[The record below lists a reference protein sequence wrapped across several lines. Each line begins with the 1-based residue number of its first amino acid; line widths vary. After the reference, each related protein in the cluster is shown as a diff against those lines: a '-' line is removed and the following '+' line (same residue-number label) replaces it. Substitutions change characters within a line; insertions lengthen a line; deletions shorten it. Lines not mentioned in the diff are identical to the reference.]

1 MLTKYGSFLLLWVKL
16 LFLISCNT
24 TPKNDSLPIE
34 HLQAFPIAKK
44 NATLNKTGINKNAP
58 LLDSL
63 YTLQSI
69 RTIPFPTDNIPL
81 SLALQNQLKLLKLRK
96 QSKEQQIGNLT
107 VHLNQLKTLNR
118 QLVYWQNEHTATIN
132 ESFDAYKIKG
142 KDKRGNVYFTG
153 YYTPVIQVDS
163 VISAEYPYP
172 IFNKPTKENWN
183 KALPSRKQIDGDD
196 VLKGLGLE
204 LAYARSLADVYY
216 MQLQGSGIIEYPDG
230 HQEYLSF
237 TGTNKH
243 KYRSIE
249 TKIIKSKDIK
259 ISDISMLGMKR
270 FFSNHPE
277 LEKEILFTNPSYVFF
292 DRKRDIPHGAGHV
305 PLTAD
310 YSIAVD
316 PKYIPLGSTL
326 LAAIPQVDA
335 KGDFSHHEFRIVVAQ
350 DIGGAIRGSG
360 HVDVYC
366 GVGAEAQKKAMA
378 FHHYGSLWLLLP
390 KQAEQHKKEIS
401 SLN

>member
-1 MLTKYGSFLLLWVKL
+1 MLTKYSSFLLLWMEL

-24 TPKNDSLPIE
+24 TPSTNDLLSIE
-34 HLQAFPIAKK
+34 QLQSFPIAKR
-44 NATLNKTGINKNAP
+44 NSVLNKTGINKNSP

-69 RTIPFPTDNIPL
+69 RTIPFPTDNILL

-96 QSKEQQIGNLT
+96 QSKRQRIGNLT
-107 VHLNQLKTLNR
+107 VHLNQLRTLNK
-118 QLVYWQNEHTATIN
+118 QLVYWQNGHTETIN

-142 KDKRGNVYFTG
+142 KDQRGNVYFTG
-153 YYTPVIQVDS
+153 YYTPVIEVDS
-163 VISAEYPYP
+163 VISTEYPYP
-172 IFNKPTKENWN
+172 IFNKPNKENW
-183 KALPSRKQIDGDD
+183 KDGFPSRKQIDGED
-196 VLKGLGLE
+196 VLNGLGLE
-204 LAYARSLADVYY
+204 LAYAKSLADIYY
-216 MQLQGSGIIEYPDG
+216 MQLQGSGIIEYPNG

-249 TKIIKSKDIK
+249 TRVIQSKDLK
-259 ISDISMLGMKR
+259 ISDISMVGMKR
-270 FFSNHPE
+270 FFKEYPE

-292 DRKRDIPHGAGHV
+292 DRKKNVPHGAGHV

-326 LAAIPQVDA
+326 LAAIPQVDEE
-335 KGDFSHHEFRIVVAQ
+335 GDFSHHEYRIVVAQ

-366 GVGAEAQKKAMA
+366 GIGEEAQKKAMA

-390 KQAEQHKKEIS
+390 KQKETT
-401 SLN
+401 

>member
-1 MLTKYGSFLLLWVKL
+1 MLPKYGSPLIYWIGLFFLA
-16 LFLISCNT
+16 SCKPSSTIDKFPLEN
-24 TPKNDSLPIE
+24 
-34 HLQAFPIAKK
+34 LQAFPISKK
-44 NATLNKTGINKNAP
+44 NLLLNKTGINKNAP

-69 RTIPFPTDNIPL
+69 HRIPFPTNNIPL

-96 QSKEQQIGNLT
+96 QSKQQQIGNLT
-107 VHLNQLKTLNR
+107 VQLDQLRRLNE
-118 QLVYWQNEHTATIN
+118 QLVYWQNEHTSTLN
-132 ESFDAYKIKG
+132 ESFDAYKISG
-142 KDKRGNVYFTG
+142 KDGKGNVYFTG
-153 YYTPVIQVDS
+153 YFTPVIKVDS
-163 VISAEYPYP
+163 VMSAEYPHP
-172 IFNKPTKENWN
+172 IFNKPKKGNWQGT
-183 KALPSRKQIDGDD
+183 LPTRQQIDGED
-196 VLKGLGLE
+196 VLRGLNLE
-204 LAYARSLADVYY
+204 LAYAHSLADIYY

-230 HQEYLSF
+230 KQEYLSF

-249 TKIIKSKDIK
+249 TNIIQSKDLK
-259 ISDISMLGMKR
+259 ISDVSMVGMKR
-270 FFSNHPE
+270 FFRDHPE

-305 PLTAD
+305 TLTAD

-326 LAAIPQVDA
+326 LAAIPQVDE
-335 KGDFSHHEFRIVVAQ
+335 KGNFSHHEYRIVVAQ

-366 GVGAEAQKKAMA
+366 GIGQEAQKRAMA
-378 FHHYGSLWLLLP
+378 FHQYGNLWLLLP
-390 KQAEQHKKEIS
+390 KQEEQHKKEIS